1 MLLLAI
7 EKAKASIRAK
17 VEHPFHVIKNLFAY
31 RKVHLQGAGQEL
43 GAAVHPVRPRQPGAG
58 KKVRGGC
65 RRGQCVLNL
74 SWQPE
79 NRLPGK

>member
-31 RKVHLQGAGQEL
+31 RKVHLQGAGQEP
-43 GAAVHPVRPRQPGAG
+43 GAAIQPVRAG
-58 KKVRGGC
+58 HL
-65 RRGQCVLNL
+65 VLAARCEGRVDRA
-74 SWQPE
+74 SAS
-79 NRLPGK
+79 